1 MQLTCSTDSV
11 IQFLERL
18 YPASTGEINCS
29 WRGRERE
36 SGRREEKGVSLAAV
50 DGIQGCS
57 LEEYKEGKGGGG
69 RISILG
75 RGILPRGGEI
85 SPDNIAAANCKVS
98 RVAEI
103 FEQLIISTSGQLNKT
118 NRRRAT
124 SPKKNWLSPATS
136 G

>member
-1 MQLTCSTDSV
+1 MKLIV
-11 IQFLERL
+11 
-18 YPASTGEINCS
+18 
-29 WRGRERE
+29 RGAEERE

-103 FEQLIISTSGQLNKT
+103 FSTSGQLNKT

-124 SPKKNWLSPATS
+124 SPKKN
-136 G
+136 